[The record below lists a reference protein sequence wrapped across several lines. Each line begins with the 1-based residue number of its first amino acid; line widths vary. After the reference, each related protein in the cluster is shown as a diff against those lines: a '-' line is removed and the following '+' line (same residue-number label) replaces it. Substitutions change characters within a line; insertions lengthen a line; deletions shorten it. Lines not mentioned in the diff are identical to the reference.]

1 MDRSTNPENL
11 SALAARFVEIWFAQD
26 RGVLL
31 ASRAFSAGFARRKG
45 ERTQKPHFG
54 DVRIL
59 SCADRIRKKA
69 GHVHYIRVGPGVSLK
84 LKPSQN
90 M

>member
-1 MDRSTNPENL
+1 MLFVDRSTNPENL

-31 ASRAFSAGFARRKG
+31 ASPAEKASVRKNHISV
-45 ERTQKPHFG
+45 T

-84 LKPSQN
+84 LKPSQIT
-90 M
+90 